1 MYNFKRL
8 IKTDIDKIL
17 EEAHFT
23 YEQRLVFDELTSEK
37 YGIFYSDTS
46 IYVKLNFS
54 PGKFYRIKSEVIDKC
69 RRITDDI

>member
-1 MYNFKRL
+1 MYNFKKL
-8 IKTDIDKIL
+8 IKTDIDKII

-37 YGIFYSDTS
+37 YGIFYCDTS

-54 PGKFYRIKSEVIDKC
+54 PGKFYRIKAEVIDKC